1 MGSFTTKTWRPC
13 RVCRPSGARNGHRC
27 FLLQA
32 RTWSHQDQWLPDRAR
47 RARDPALQSV
57 RAGAAPRLGSLLQRG
72 YPYSREGRRF
82 HLASLRHPP
91 GDREVACGLLPEVR
105 RRGPEEGHQG
115 YPPRLRPL
123 APRGRPASYGAE
135 EVRWPLC
142 PCPLPEVVPLSVS
155 SFGGV
160 VRILSLMRPQLVCE
174 S

>member
-1 MGSFTTKTWRPC
+1 MGLSQQKHGGRAEC
-13 RVCRPSGARNGHRC
+13 ADLRAQEDGHRC

-72 YPYSREGRRF
+72 YPYLREGRRF

-105 RRGPEEGHQG
+105 RESQKKEIKDI
-115 YPPRLRPL
+115 LL
-123 APRGRPASYGAE
+123 AYD
-135 EVRWPLC
+135 
-142 PCPLPEVVPLSVS
+142 
-155 SFGGV
+155 
-160 VRILSLMRPQLVCE
+160 
-174 S
+174 